1 MSTINIA
8 LLGNPNSGKTTLFNS
23 ITGAHRQVGNYPGI
37 TVEKHTLAFKVG
49 SQDVALVDLPGTY
62 SLSAFSEEEMVVRHM
77 LNDERPQVAI
87 DVVNASALERNLYLA
102 VQLMELE
109 MPMVIALN
117 MMDEAESKGLRID
130 VKALSAGLGIP
141 VIPCVGRSGK
151 GVPELLRHAIT
162 VTEPSTVALSYGPD
176 IDPVLASMT
185 ERIKNE
191 KFLSKY
197 PARWVAIKY
206 IEGDSAI
213 MTEGTEANAVF
224 GAQLHNEVD
233 KLAEHLA
240 QTLDVSP
247 EGVIADYRYGFIHG
261 LLANDVVTR
270 TSDYHTRSP
279 MTAAIDSILLN
290 RLFGPLAMLA
300 VLWFTYWFTLNLG
313 AYPQGWVE
321 NLFGWLNE
329 TATNLIPEGLL
340 QSLIVSGI
348 IDGVG
353 GVLGFTP
360 LIFFL
365 FIIIAILEDS
375 GYMARVAHLLDRV
388 FRIFGLQGCSVMPFI
403 VSGGIS
409 GGCAIPGIMA
419 ARTLRNPQERLA
431 TILTAPFMSC
441 GAKVPVFLLLVAAFF
456 PEAQQTYILFALT
469 LTGWAAALL
478 VSLILRKTILKSE
491 ATPFVLEIPP
501 YRMPTLRGVL
511 IHAWER
517 TWMYIKKAGTVILA
531 VSVILW
537 AAMTFPEL
545 SADQIKPFDDKRAS
559 IEQSM
564 PEGEARDSAILTID
578 SEQAEAALVNSV
590 AGRIGVALEP
600 VMAPVNFDWR
610 MNIALLAG
618 IAAKEVV
625 VSTLGTAYSL
635 GEVDPEDATSL
646 GEKLQADPNWNMPL
660 AVAFMLFVLLYAP
673 CFVAVAVLMRE
684 AGSWKWAVFSIVGN
698 TLFAYCVAT
707 AAYHILRA
715 VAV

>member
-1 MSTINIA
+1 MNSINIA

-37 TVEKHTLAFKVG
+37 TVEKHMLSLKVG
-49 SQDVALVDLPGTY
+49 SQDVSLVDLPGTY
-62 SLSAFSEEEMVVRHM
+62 SLSAFSEEEVVVRHM

-87 DVVNASALERNLYLA
+87 DVVNANALERNLYLA
-102 VQLMELE
+102 VQLMELQ
-109 MPMVIALN
+109 MPTVIALN
-117 MMDEAESKGLRID
+117 MMDEAEANGLRID
-130 VKALSAGLGIP
+130 VKRLSEGLGLP
-141 VIPCVGRSGK
+141 VVPCVGRSGK

-162 VTEPSTVALSYGPD
+162 VKEASQMELSYGPD
-176 IDPVLASMT
+176 IDPLLLEMT
-185 ERIKNE
+185 KRIEAEN
-191 KFLSKY
+191 FLKKY
-197 PARWVAIKY
+197 PARWVALKF

-213 MTEGTEANAVF
+213 AEEGHNSNAVF
-224 GAQLHNEVD
+224 CAQLQNDVA
-233 KLAEHLA
+233 KLADHIRT
-240 QTLDVSP
+240 TLDTTP
-247 EGVIADYRYGFIHG
+247 EGTIADYRYGFIHG
-261 LLANDVVTR
+261 LLAEVVTR
-270 TSDYHTRSP
+270 TADYHSRSP
-279 MTAAIDSILLN
+279 MTAAIDALLLN
-290 RLFGPLAMLA
+290 RLFGPIFMLA

-321 NLFGWLNE
+321 EGFGWLNE

-375 GYMARVAHLLDRV
+375 GYMARVAHLLDRI
-388 FRIFGLQGCSVMPFI
+388 FRMFGLQGCSVMPFI

-456 PEAQQTYILFALT
+456 PESQQTYVLFSLT

-478 VSLILRKTILKSE
+478 VSLVLRKTVLKSD

-531 VSVILW
+531 VSIVLW

-545 SADQIKPFDDKRAS
+545 SADQIKPFDDKRVT
-559 IEQSM
+559 IEQTM
-564 PEGEARDSAILTID
+564 PEGEEREAALLTVD
-578 SEQAEAALVNSV
+578 AEQAEKALVNSV

-684 AGSWKWAVFSIVGN
+684 AGSWKWAAFSVIGN
-698 TLFAYCVAT
+698 TIFAYCVAT
-707 AAYHILRA
+707 AAYHIIRA
-715 VAV
+715 LM

>member
-1 MSTINIA
+1 MPPINIA

-37 TVEKHTLAFKVG
+37 TVEKHTLTFKVG
-49 SQDVALVDLPGTY
+49 SQDVSLVDLPGTY
-62 SLSAFSEEEMVVRHM
+62 SLSAFSEEEMVVRKV
-77 LNDERPQVAI
+77 LNEERPQVAI

-109 MPMVIALN
+109 IPMIVALN
-117 MMDEAESKGLRID
+117 MMDEAEANGLRINTER
-130 VKALSAGLGIP
+130 LSEGLGLP
-141 VIPCVGRSGK
+141 VVPCVGRSGK

-162 VTEPSTVALSYGPD
+162 VNAPSKVILSYGPD
-176 IDPVLASMT
+176 VDPLLEEMT
-185 ERIKNE
+185 KRIEAE

-197 PARWVAIKY
+197 PARWVALKF

-213 MTEGTEANAVF
+213 MEEGHQSNAVF
-224 GAQLHNEVD
+224 GAQLQND
-233 KLAEHLA
+233 IAKLADHLHK
-240 QTLDVSP
+240 TLDTTP
-247 EGVIADYRYGFIHG
+247 EGIIADYRYGFING
-261 LLANDVVTR
+261 LVATAVTR
-270 TSDYHTRSP
+270 TEDYHSRSP

-290 RLFGPLAMLA
+290 RIFGPVFMLG

-321 NLFGWLNE
+321 ELFGWMNE
-329 TATNLIPEGLL
+329 TASALIPEGLL

-353 GVLGFTP
+353 GVMGFTP

-365 FIIIAILEDS
+365 FVVIAILEDS
-375 GYMARVAHLLDRV
+375 GYMARVAHLLDRI
-388 FRIFGLQGCSVMPFI
+388 FRMFGLQGCSVMPFI

-456 PEAQQTYILFALT
+456 PEAQQTYVLFALT

-478 VSLILRKTILKSE
+478 VSLALRKTILKSD

-531 VSVILW
+531 VSIIVW
-537 AAMTFPEL
+537 ASMTFPEL
-545 SADQIKPFDDKRAS
+545 SLDQIKPFDDKRAT
-559 IEQSM
+559 IEQTI
-564 PEGEARDSAILTID
+564 PAGEARDTALLTVEA
-578 SEQAEAALVNSV
+578 EQAEAALVNSV

-600 VMAPVNFDWR
+600 VMAPLNFDWR

-635 GEVDPEDATSL
+635 GEVDPEDAASL
-646 GEKLQADPNWNMPL
+646 TERLQADPNWNMPL

-698 TLFAYCVAT
+698 TIFAYAVAT
-707 AAYHILRA
+707 VAYHVLRA
-715 VAV
+715 IA

>member
-1 MSTINIA
+1 MPPIHIA

-37 TVEKHTLAFKVG
+37 TVEKHTLTFTVG
-49 SQDVALVDLPGTY
+49 SQDVSLVDLPGTY
-62 SLSAFSEEEMVVRHM
+62 SLSAFSEEEMVVRQV
-77 LNDERPQVAI
+77 LNDERPQLAI
-87 DVVNASALERNLYLA
+87 DVVNANALERNLYLA
-102 VQLMELE
+102 IQLMELQI
-109 MPMVIALN
+109 PMVVALN
-117 MMDEAESKGLRID
+117 MMDEAEANGLRID
-130 VKALSAGLGIP
+130 IDRLSEGLDLP
-141 VIPCVGRSGK
+141 VVSCVGRSGK
-151 GVPELLRHAIT
+151 GVPELLRHVIT
-162 VTEPSTVALSYGPD
+162 VNTPSKVLLSYGPD
-176 IDPVLASMT
+176 VDPLLEEMT
-185 ERIKNE
+185 KRIE
-191 KFLSKY
+191 AQKFLSKY
-197 PARWVAIKY
+197 PARWVALKF

-213 MTEGTEANAVF
+213 MEEGHVANTIF
-224 GAQLHNEVD
+224 CAQLENDVK
-233 KLAEHLA
+233 KLADHLRK
-240 QTLDVSP
+240 TLDTTP
-247 EGVIADYRYGFIHG
+247 EGILADYRYGFIHA
-261 LLANDVVTR
+261 LVSTAVTR
-270 TSDYHTRSP
+270 TADYHARSP
-279 MTAAIDSILLN
+279 MTAAIDTLLLN
-290 RLFGPLAMLA
+290 RLFGPLFMLG

-321 NLFGWLNE
+321 ELFGWLNE
-329 TATNLIPEGLL
+329 TASALIPEGLL

-353 GVLGFTP
+353 GVMGFTP

-365 FIIIAILEDS
+365 FIIIAVLEDS
-375 GYMARVAHLLDRV
+375 GYMARVAHLLDRI

-456 PEAQQTYILFALT
+456 PEAQQTYVLFALT
-469 LTGWAAALL
+469 LTGWAAALI
-478 VSLILRKTILKSE
+478 VSLILRKTILKSD

-531 VSVILW
+531 VSIVVW
-537 AAMTFPEL
+537 ASMTFPEL
-545 SADQIKPFDDKRAS
+545 NVDQIKPFDDKRAT
-559 IEQSM
+559 IEQTIAQ
-564 PEGEARDSAILTID
+564 GEARDAALLTVD
-578 SEQAEAALVNSV
+578 AEQAEAALVNSV

-600 VMAPVNFDWR
+600 VMAPLNFDWR

-635 GEVDPEDATSL
+635 GEIDPEDATSL
-646 GEKLQADPNWNMPL
+646 SERLQADPNWNMPL

-673 CFVAVAVLMRE
+673 CFVAIAVLMRE

-698 TLFAYCVAT
+698 TLFAYAVAT
-707 AAYHILRA
+707 VAYHVLRSI
-715 VAV
+715 V

>member
-1 MSTINIA
+1 MNPINIA

-37 TVEKHTLAFKVG
+37 TVEKHTLNLKVG
-49 SQDVALVDLPGTY
+49 TKNVALVDLPGTY

-77 LNDERPQVAI
+77 LNKERPQVAI

-102 VQLMELE
+102 IQLMELE
-109 MPMVIALN
+109 MPMVVALN
-117 MMDEAESKGLRID
+117 MMDEAEQKGLRID
-130 VKALSAGLGIP
+130 VKRLSEGLGLP
-141 VIPCVGRSGK
+141 VVPCVGRSGK
-151 GVPELLRHAIT
+151 GVPELLSHAIT
-162 VTEPSTVALSYGPD
+162 VTEASKVILSYGSD
-176 IDPVLASMT
+176 VDPLLEDMT
-185 ERIKNE
+185 KRIGSE
-191 KFLSKY
+191 KFLSQY
-197 PARWVAIKY
+197 PARWVALKF
-206 IEGDSAI
+206 IEGDTAI
-213 MTEGTEANAVF
+213 MEEGHLSNAVF
-224 GAQLHNEVD
+224 CAQLQNDIE
-233 KLAEHLA
+233 KLTHHLR
-240 QTLDVSP
+240 QTLDTTP

-261 LLANDVVTR
+261 LLNEAVTR
-270 TSDYHTRSP
+270 TSDYHARSP
-279 MTAAIDSILLN
+279 MTAAIDAVLLN
-290 RLFGPLAMLA
+290 RLFGPLIMLG

-321 NLFGWLNE
+321 EGFGWLNE
-329 TATNLIPEGLL
+329 TATALIPEGLL

-456 PEAQQTYILFALT
+456 PEAQQTYILFSLT
-469 LTGWAAALL
+469 LTGWVAALL
-478 VSLILRKTILKSE
+478 VSLALRKTILKSD

-531 VSVILW
+531 VSVVIW
-537 AAMTFPEL
+537 ASMTFPEL
-545 SADQIKPFDDKRAS
+545 SMDQIKPFDDKRTT
-559 IEQSM
+559 IEQTI
-564 PEGEARDSAILTID
+564 PQGEARDSALLVVD
-578 SEQAEAALVNSV
+578 AEQAEAALVNSV

-600 VMAPVNFDWR
+600 VMAPLNFDWR

-646 GEKLQADPNWNMPL
+646 GEKLQSDPNWNMPL

-698 TLFAYCVAT
+698 TLFAYAVAT
-707 AAYHILRA
+707 VAYHILRGFA
-715 VAV
+715 G

>member
-1 MSTINIA
+1 MTPINIA

-37 TVEKHTLAFKVG
+37 TVEKHTLNLKVG
-49 SQDVALVDLPGTY
+49 TKDVALVDLPGTY

-77 LNDERPQVAI
+77 LNKERPQVAI

-109 MPMVIALN
+109 MPMVVALN
-117 MMDEAESKGLRID
+117 MMDEAEQKGLRID
-130 VKALSAGLGIP
+130 VKRLSEGLGLP
-141 VIPCVGRSGK
+141 VVPCVGRSGK
-151 GVPELLRHAIT
+151 GVPELLSHAIT
-162 VTEPSTVALSYGPD
+162 VTEASKAVLSYGPD
-176 IDPVLASMT
+176 VDPLLEDMT
-185 ERIKNE
+185 KRIGTE
-191 KFLSKY
+191 KFLSQY
-197 PARWVAIKY
+197 PARWVALKF
-206 IEGDSAI
+206 IEGDTAI
-213 MTEGTEANAVF
+213 MEEGHRSNAVF
-224 GAQLHNEVD
+224 CAQLQNDIER
-233 KLAEHLA
+233 LSNHLR
-240 QTLDVSP
+240 QTLDTTP

-261 LLANDVVTR
+261 LLNEAVTR
-270 TSDYHTRSP
+270 TSNYHARSP
-279 MTAAIDSILLN
+279 ITAAIDAVLLN
-290 RLFGPLAMLA
+290 RLFGPLIMLG

-321 NLFGWLNE
+321 EGFGWLNE
-329 TATNLIPEGLL
+329 TATALIPEGLL

-456 PEAQQTYILFALT
+456 PEAQQTYILFSLT
-469 LTGWAAALL
+469 LTGWVAALL
-478 VSLILRKTILKSE
+478 VSLALRKTILKSD

-531 VSVILW
+531 VSVVIW
-537 AAMTFPEL
+537 ASMTFPEL
-545 SADQIKPFDDKRAS
+545 SMDQIKPFDDKRTT
-559 IEQSM
+559 IEQTI
-564 PEGEARDSAILTID
+564 PQGEARDSALLVVD
-578 SEQAEAALVNSV
+578 AEQAEAALVNSV

-600 VMAPVNFDWR
+600 VMAPLNFDWR

-646 GEKLQADPNWNMPL
+646 GEKLQSDPNWNMPL

-684 AGSWKWAVFSIVGN
+684 AGSWKWAAFSIVGN
-698 TLFAYCVAT
+698 TLFAYAVAT
-707 AAYHILRA
+707 AAYHILRGFA
-715 VAV
+715 G